1 MTTNAKISNIQSPM
15 KQTKSKK
22 RSESVKEKKISLFT
36 KTNYQIRTATGLL
49 LVTQETR
56 KEW

>member
-1 MTTNAKISNIQSPM
+1 MTTNAKVSNIQSPM

-49 LVTQETR
+49 LVTQEAR

>member
-1 MTTNAKISNIQSPM
+1 MTANAKVSNIQSPM

-36 KTNYQIRTATGLL
+36 KTNYQIRIATGLL
-49 LVTQETR
+49 LVTQEAR